1 MEESNSC
8 MSEIVNQRWEGISEI
23 LSQGGEVIP
32 AIASQGHEGI
42 SEIVA
47 RASAGMSAMERS
59 PASVELQARLTNKS
73 IQALTMAG
81 QTQANLMTIVVLSR
95 GNCGLSKCITR
106 YLLGMAVADL
116 LVLIFEVVL
125 YEIKDSYF
133 PFSFLNYTP
142 ICSLNIALLFM
153 SIDWSVW
160 LTVAFTFDRFVAIC
174 HQTFSKKYCT
184 EKTAAVVITV
194 VCSLSLIENAP
205 INFAFEPREIIDDV
219 PWSCYV
225 IPSFYTLTIW
235 IAFTW
240 FEIIL
245 APFVPFLLIL
255 LFNAQTIRHIVQA
268 NRMRRGLRAKNN
280 SEDHN
285 DPEVENRRKSIVL
298 LLTISAS
305 FMILWAVIFIFFML
319 VYFTEAQISETS
331 YNAPFTIMEQT
342 GYMLRSLSSCTNTFI
357 YAVSQNTG
365 VVAVQEQFGQRR
377 GEFWTTSRQYD
388 SWNKTSLLVLY
399 RRAVFKSQ
407 FEVRPYS

>member
-1 MEESNSC
+1 
-8 MSEIVNQRWEGISEI
+8 
-23 LSQGGEVIP
+23 
-32 AIASQGHEGI
+32 
-42 SEIVA
+42 
-47 RASAGMSAMERS
+47 
-59 PASVELQARLTNKS
+59 
-73 IQALTMAG
+73 
-81 QTQANLMTIVVLSR
+81 MTIVVLSR

-205 INFAFEPREIIDDV
+205 INFAFEPRAIINDV

-245 APFVPFLLIL
+245 TPFVPFLLIL

-280 SEDHN
+280 RENHN
-285 DPEVENRRKSIVL
+285 DPEVESRRKSIVL
-298 LLTISAS
+298 LLIISAS

-357 YAVSQNTG
+357 YAVSQSKFR
-365 VVAVQEQFGQRR
+365 EQLKNLI
-377 GEFWTTSRQYD
+377 TSPVTLII
-388 SWNKTSLLVLY
+388 NL
-399 RRAVFKSQ
+399 FKS
-407 FEVRPYS
+407 VK